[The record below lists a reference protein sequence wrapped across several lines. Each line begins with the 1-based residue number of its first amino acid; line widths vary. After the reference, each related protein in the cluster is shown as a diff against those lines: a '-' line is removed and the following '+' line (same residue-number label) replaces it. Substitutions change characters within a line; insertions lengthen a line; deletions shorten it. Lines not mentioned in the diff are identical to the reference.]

1 MNRHAIASAL
11 RLDSE
16 QRGRIMEPT
25 TRATV
30 ARLGQLAL
38 TIAQRREGIEN
49 TVNEAYAVRA
59 ARVLEQQRLA
69 ASQTA

>member
-1 MNRHAIASAL
+1 
-11 RLDSE
+11 
-16 QRGRIMEPT
+16 MEPT